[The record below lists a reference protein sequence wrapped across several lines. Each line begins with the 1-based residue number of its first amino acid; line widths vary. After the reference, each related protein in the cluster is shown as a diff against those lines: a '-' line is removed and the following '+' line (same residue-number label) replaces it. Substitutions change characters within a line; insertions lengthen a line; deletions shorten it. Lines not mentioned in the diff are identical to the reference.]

1 MNAHHAIKPV
11 ILISLAVVMLVG
23 CTLIGG
29 ATPPPIE
36 APLPTAAPTQVLSIP
51 TFPPLPTPTI
61 GAPEPTA
68 TLVVSQPNIPGEGD
82 LESKGFVD
90 SGDSKL
96 RVIGKLPMLVT
107 LKNIAT
113 PPTAPSGWE
122 FLGPVFD
129 VTAQDKTRRQPL
141 QKLAGLVTLRFQAP
155 RGRPLT
161 IMVNDGKSWEIVESE
176 FDGDGNITAAV
187 DHFTNYG
194 VGAPQQ
200 SKVTPP
206 ATSGTPRVTVTITR
220 TQSAA
225 TTRTPQVTVAV
236 ATSTVSASAAETAL
250 STAAKTLKG
259 KTVKITSAAGY
270 TGSASVALPSSLQ
283 KTLSSVSGSGTVY
296 YGLYNGVNE
305 AVTAEA
311 KGGSSTGAMTL
322 LVEPKTSM
330 PTTAADAK
338 TKLQSYFPGVTVTLT
353 QAQPTSTGTTGYVFY
368 GTSGNT
374 AYSLGYVS
382 YNGIAMAYAMS
393 GSGTYQSLVPKN

>member
-1 MNAHHAIKPV
+1 MNAHHAIKPFV
-11 ILISLAVVMLVG
+11 FISLAVVMLVS
-23 CTLIGG
+23 CTQIGG
-29 ATPPPIE
+29 ATPPPTE
-36 APLPTAAPTQVLSIP
+36 APLPTAAPTRASIP
-51 TFPPLPTPTI
+51 TFPPLAPPTV

-113 PPTAPSGWE
+113 PPAAPSGWE

-200 SKVTPP
+200 SKVTPA
-206 ATSGTPRVTVTITR
+206 ATISR
-220 TQSAA
+220 TQSAS
-225 TTRTPQVTVAV
+225 TTRTPQATVVT
-236 ATSTVSASAAETAL
+236 TTVSSSAAETAL
-250 STAAKTLKG
+250 SNAAKTLKG

-270 TGSASVALPSSLQ
+270 TGSVSVALPASLQ

-311 KGGSSTGAMTL
+311 KGGSSSGAMTL
-322 LVEPKTSM
+322 LIEPKTSM

-338 TKLQSYFPGVTVTLT
+338 TKLLSYFPGITVTLT

-374 AYSLGYVS
+374 AYSFGYVS
-382 YNGIAMAYAMS
+382 YNGVAMAYAMS

>member
-1 MNAHHAIKPV
+1 MNTHHAIKPFV
-11 ILISLAVVMLVG
+11 FISLAIITMLS
-23 CTLIGG
+23 CAQIGG
-29 ATPPPIE
+29 DESLPTE
-36 APLPTAAPTQVLSIP
+36 APPLPTAAPTRAAVLP
-51 TFPPLPTPTI
+51 TFPPLLTPTA
-61 GAPEPTA
+61 APPQPTA
-68 TLVVSQPNIPGEGD
+68 TLVVPANTGEGD
-82 LESKGFVD
+82 LESKGFID
-90 SGDSKL
+90 SLDGKL

-107 LKNIAT
+107 LKNIAS
-113 PPTAPSGWE
+113 PPAAPGGWE
-122 FLGPVFD
+122 FIGPVFD
-129 VTAQDKTRRQPL
+129 VTAQDKVRRQPL

-161 IMVNDGKSWEIVESE
+161 IIVNDGKSWEIVESE
-176 FDGDGNITAAV
+176 FDSEGYITASV

-206 ATSGTPRVTVTITR
+206 ATAGTPRVTVTVNR

-236 ATSTVSASAAETAL
+236 ATSTVSAGAAETAL
-250 STAAKTLKG
+250 SNAAKVLKG

-270 TGSASVALPSSLQ
+270 SGSVGVALPSSLQ
-283 KTLSSVSGSGTVY
+283 KTLSSVSGSGIVY

-305 AVTAEA
+305 AITAQA
-311 KGGSSTGAMTL
+311 SGGSSSGAMTL
-322 LVEPKTSM
+322 LIEPKTSM

-382 YNGIAMAYAMS
+382 YNGVAMAYAMS

>member
-1 MNAHHAIKPV
+1 MNTHHAIKPFTF
-11 ILISLAVVMLVG
+11 ITLAVIMMLS
-23 CTLIGG
+23 CAQLGG
-29 ATPPPIE
+29 DEPLPTE
-36 APLPTAAPTQVLSIP
+36 APPLPTAAPTRVITLP
-51 TFPPLPTPTI
+51 TLPPLITPTVA
-61 GAPEPTA
+61 APEPTA
-68 TLVVSQPNIPGEGD
+68 TLVVQANTGEGD
-82 LESKGFVD
+82 LESKGFID
-90 SGDSKL
+90 SIDGKL

-107 LKNIAT
+107 LKSIAT
-113 PPTAPSGWE
+113 PPAAPGGWE
-122 FLGPVFD
+122 FMGPVFD
-129 VTAQDKTRRQPL
+129 VTAQDKTRKPL
-141 QKLAGLVTLRFQAP
+141 QKLAGLVTLRFQTP
-155 RGRPLT
+155 RGRPVT
-161 IMVNDGKSWEIVESE
+161 IMVNNGKSWEIVESE
-176 FDGDGNITAAV
+176 FDSDGNITASV

-206 ATSGTPRVTVTITR
+206 ATAATPRATLTR

-250 STAAKTLKG
+250 SNAAKILKG

-270 TGSASVALPSSLQ
+270 TGSVSVALPASLQ

-311 KGGSSTGAMTL
+311 KTASGTTSGVMTL

-353 QAQPTSTGTTGYVFY
+353 QAQPSSTGTTGYVFY

-374 AYSLGYVS
+374 TYSLGYVS
-382 YNGIAMAYAMS
+382 YNGVALAYAMS

>member
-1 MNAHHAIKPV
+1 MHTHHTIKPFV
-11 ILISLAVVMLVG
+11 FISLAVIMMLS
-23 CTLIGG
+23 CAQIGG
-29 ATPPPIE
+29 DE
-36 APLPTAAPTQVLSIP
+36 PLPTEAPPPALPAPTQALAIP
-51 TFPPLPTPTI
+51 TFPPLVTPTATI
-61 GAPEPTA
+61 TAATA
-68 TLVVSQPNIPGEGD
+68 TLVVQTNTGEGD
-82 LESKGFVD
+82 LESKGFID
-90 SGDSKL
+90 SIDGKL
-96 RVIGKLPMLVT
+96 RVSGKLPMLVS
-107 LKNIAT
+107 LKNITT
-113 PPTAPSGWE
+113 PPAAPGGWE

-129 VTAQDKTRRQPL
+129 VTAQDRTRKPL

-155 RGRPLT
+155 RGRAVT

-176 FDGDGNITAAV
+176 FDSDGNITASV

-206 ATSGTPRVTVTITR
+206 ATAGTPRLTVTVNR

-250 STAAKTLKG
+250 SNAVLKG

-270 TGSASVALPSSLQ
+270 SGSVSVALPSSLQ
-283 KTLSSVSGSGTVY
+283 KTLSSVSGSGIVY

-305 AVTAEA
+305 AITAQA
-311 KGGSSTGAMTL
+311 SGGSSSGAMTL
-322 LVEPKTSM
+322 LIEPKTSM